1 MERTKFGVPIIVK
14 LRTYLFHTII
24 ALIVLVVDI
33 FIFQFLAEN
42 ATNACAEIKRV
53 NDAPHNEIVFSNERM
68 GEDSFF
74 YLKQQHLVGTKNT
87 NVSADILM
95 VAPNTSYENNDIYF
109 VGTLESGT
117 CVVSENLAREYGLRV
132 GDNAR
137 ISGTQTTFKVVR
149 LITAQSGLD
158 KEYLHEG
165 IVILSYDESLL
176 NRQYSYVSF
185 TTDGDNYP
193 SLISLIFIKDWKEE
207 NVQNLLIYAAI
218 AFVAFG
224 ATMAVCEHF
233 LFPSRKRDYRVLVTM
248 GKTAAKLFRC
258 VWLENVLKYILPP
271 LITVAIYSVGLSCF
285 GAMYAIP
292 ALCFVGFG
300 ILIITA
306 YSLII
311 TRKLYKCQAKIK
323 R

>member
-53 NDAPHNEIVFSNERM
+53 NDAPHNEIVFSNERT

-95 VAPNTSYENNDIYF
+95 VSPNTSYENNDIYF
-109 VGTLESGT
+109 VGTLEIGT
-117 CVVSENLAREYGLRV
+117 CAVSENLAREYGLRV
-132 GDNAR
+132 GDSAR
-137 ISGTQTTFKVVR
+137 ISGTQTTFKVMR

-176 NRQYSYVSF
+176 NKQYSYVSF

-233 LFPSRKRDYRVLVTM
+233 LFPSRKRDYRVFVTM
-248 GKTAAKLFRC
+248 GKTASKLFRC

-271 LITVAIYSVGLSCF
+271 LIAVAIYSVGLSCF
-285 GAMYAIP
+285 GAMYVIP
-292 ALCFVGFG
+292 ALCLVGFG
-300 ILIITA
+300 ILVVTA